1 MTVAA
6 QRVLVLHNR
15 YRQTSGEEQAVELH
29 VRALERAGI
38 QNTLLERD
46 SAIAGRVAAGVAMLQ
61 GGAPSAD
68 VARRARELG
77 ATVTHCHNL
86 QPLLGL
92 RALAAARAAGSRV
105 VLQLHN
111 YRLFCAIAVSF
122 RDGEPCYR
130 CRGGLTAPGLVL
142 NCRGNLPESA
152 VYAFALARQLEPLL
166 EIVDLFL
173 APSHAAAGQLAKLGI
188 PAARLEVLPHYLPEE
203 LFAASSR
210 AGEGGYALTL
220 GRLAPEKGLDVAID
234 AAARA
239 GFPLKI
245 AGAGP
250 LEDELRRR
258 AQAAGAPVELL
269 GHVDASER
277 DRLLRGAAM
286 LLMPSLWNETF
297 GYGALEAMAAGVPVV
312 AARAGGLPEL
322 VGDEACVPRGDARA
336 LAERMRALVADPV
349 ARQAAGEAA
358 LARARTFGED
368 RYRKRLLEL
377 YERA

>member
-1 MTVAA
+1 MGEP
-6 QRVLVLHNR
+6 RVLVLHNR
-15 YRQTSGEEQAVELH
+15 YRQTSGEEQTVGLH
-29 VRALERAGI
+29 VRALERAGVRHALI
-38 QNTLLERD
+38 QRD
-46 SAIAGRVAAGVAMLQ
+46 SAGAGRVAAGVAMLQ
-61 GGAPSAD
+61 GGEPSAD
-68 VARRARELG
+68 VWRQARELE
-77 ATVTHCHNL
+77 ATVAHCHNL

-92 RALAAARAAGSRV
+92 RALAAAREAGARV

-111 YRLFCAIAVSF
+111 YRVFCSIAVAF

-142 NCRGNLPESA
+142 NCRGSLPESA

-166 EIVDLFL
+166 DVVDLFV
-173 APSHAAAGQLAKLGI
+173 APSAVAAGQLANLGI
-188 PAARLEVLPHYLPEE
+188 PAERLEVLPHYLPPER
-203 LFAASSR
+203 FSRSSA
-210 AGEGGYALTL
+210 AGEGTYALTL
-220 GRLAPEKGLDVAID
+220 GRLAPEKGLEVAIE
-234 AAARA
+234 AAERT

-250 LEDELRRR
+250 LEDELARR
-258 AQAAGAPVELL
+258 AQASGAPVELL
-269 GHVDASER
+269 GHLAPPER

-322 VGDEACVPRGDARA
+322 VGEDACVPRGDAEA
-336 LAERMRALVADPV
+336 LARRVGELAGDPV
-349 ARQAAGEAA
+349 ARRAAGDAA
-358 LARARTFGED
+358 LARARGFGED
-368 RYRKRLLEL
+368 RYVERLLAL